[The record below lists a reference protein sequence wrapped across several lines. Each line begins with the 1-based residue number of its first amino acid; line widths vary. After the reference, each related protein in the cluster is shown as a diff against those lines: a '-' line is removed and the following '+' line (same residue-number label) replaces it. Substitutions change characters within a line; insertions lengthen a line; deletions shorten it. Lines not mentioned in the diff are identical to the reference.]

1 MSSPAVLDLRL
12 LQLLLHLHLVLHLRL
27 AAVHLRLVAVVV
39 PHLLQPFLL
48 YWQSVTL
55 DERGVVRY
63 ELEVSLASLKTDGRD
78 SLILRGLTV
87 LCSFPEEVGLVY
99 PPFCYSGLTN

>member
-78 SLILRGLTV
+78 SLIPRGLTV

>member
-1 MSSPAVLDLRL
+1 M
-12 LQLLLHLHLVLHLRL
+12 
-27 AAVHLRLVAVVV
+27 
-39 PHLLQPFLL
+39 L

-63 ELEVSLASLKTDGRD
+63 ELEVSLASLKADGRD
-78 SLILRGLTV
+78 SLIPRGLTV

-99 PPFCYSGLTN
+99 PPFCYSGLAT